1 LAQREIDDDLGGN
14 LGRSVNAKVFLVQ
27 TMKLDF
33 VALAGWQATEEQLL
47 QLHRSKAI
55 RDVST

>member
-1 LAQREIDDDLGGN
+1 
-14 LGRSVNAKVFLVQ
+14 VNAKVFLVQ
-27 TMKLDF
+27 MMKLDF

-55 RDVST
+55 RDVSTGLSRHAAT